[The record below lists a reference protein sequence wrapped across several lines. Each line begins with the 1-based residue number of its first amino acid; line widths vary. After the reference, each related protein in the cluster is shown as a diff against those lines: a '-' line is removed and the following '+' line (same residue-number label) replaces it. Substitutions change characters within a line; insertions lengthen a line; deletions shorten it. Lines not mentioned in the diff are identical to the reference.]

1 MLMIRA
7 KEALTGRNGRV
18 TVPVM
23 RYLPAR
29 ITAALA
35 VLLQAALIGAQP
47 YTMDFSGPYGIS
59 GVLVEGNR
67 QTKERIILRELT
79 IAPGDT
85 VDTKALYER
94 LARSRQNLLNLGLAP
109 GSGVATHTGSG
120 AVMNGGGAGPE
131 LQIVAMPT
139 RDADA
144 AGVRL
149 MTATLKTLLADL
161 PLLAE
166 RADSVEIT
174 VRRP

>member
-1 MLMIRA
+1 MCIRDRDQEIA
-7 KEALTGRNGRV
+7 DEIAEVADL
-18 TVPVM
+18 VP
-23 RYLPAR
+23 
-29 ITAALA
+29 
-35 VLLQAALIGAQP
+35 
-47 YTMDFSGPYGIS
+47 
-59 GVLVEGNR
+59 
-67 QTKERIILRELT
+67 
-79 IAPGDT
+79 
-85 VDTKALYER
+85 
-94 LARSRQNLLNLGLAP
+94 NLLNLGLAP

>member
-1 MLMIRA
+1 MP
-7 KEALTGRNGRV
+7 T
-18 TVPVM
+18 
-23 RYLPAR
+23 
-29 ITAALA
+29 
-35 VLLQAALIGAQP
+35 ALIA
-47 YTMDFSGPYGIS
+47 D
-59 GVLVEGNR
+59 
-67 QTKERIILRELT
+67 
-79 IAPGDT
+79 D
-85 VDTKALYER
+85 ER
-94 LARSRQNLLNLGLAP
+94 LMREQIRLALQE
-109 GSGVATHTGSG
+109 TW
-120 AVMNGGGAGPE
+120 PE